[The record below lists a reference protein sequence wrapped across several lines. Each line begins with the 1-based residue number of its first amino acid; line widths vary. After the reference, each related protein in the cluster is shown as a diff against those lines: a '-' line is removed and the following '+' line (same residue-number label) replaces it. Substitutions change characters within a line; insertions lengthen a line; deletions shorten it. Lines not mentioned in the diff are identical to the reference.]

1 MHRRLMLSVA
11 MLLVGAGLLA
21 ASAVA
26 GPQVAAAPQGKQT
39 GDARVGGTFK
49 HSLSVDID
57 YVDPSLWYYVPS
69 WTIAYSTCSM
79 LLNYPHAPAPR
90 GSRLVPEVAQG
101 FPTISRNGLIYTF
114 KLKSSYRLS
123 NGQPLRAQNF
133 AWAINRALQKRMA
146 SPAQPF
152 IEDIA
157 GASAVI
163 DGRASRASGVTTPNA
178 TTLRIRMSK
187 RAPDLLSRLAMP
199 FFCGMPANMPVN
211 PDGVSAPVVGSGPYF
226 IKEWTKNRR
235 IVLARN
241 RFYRGPNKGNVNS
254 FVIDIGLPLET
265 IKLNIDRGAT
275 DTGDIPPA
283 SHADLG
289 RRYGVKK
296 ASPGRYFANPAP
308 TILYLAMNH
317 ERRLFGAPSGG
328 RHSTAGNV
336 RLKKAVN
343 FAIDRQ
349 AMLTQ
354 RGAYAGVT
362 NDQYMPPSMR
372 GFRNVA
378 IYPRRPN
385 LSQARALSNGQ
396 QRGGDGTFYCSNRA
410 PAPATC
416 QIVQANLRNIG
427 LNMDIKLFPRATQF
441 ELTGRRGEPFDLTLE
456 GWHMDYFD
464 PYDFIFLVD
473 GTTIRPANNVNFSY
487 FNSAAFNRKISRAK
501 TLVGVPRYR
510 AFSNLDHDL
519 VRNGAPL
526 ATYSS
531 PNDRHYVSSRVGCY
545 HYHPVFTW
553 DYSALCLTR

>member
-1 MHRRLMLSVA
+1 MHRRLTLSVA

-26 GPQVAAAPQGKQT
+26 GPSSSAGPQASDAGK
-39 GDARVGGTFK
+39 ARVGGTLK
-49 HSLSVDID
+49 HSLTVDID
-57 YVDPSLWYYVPS
+57 YVDPALWYYVPS
-69 WTIAYSTCSM
+69 WTIAYSTSAM

-90 GSRLVPEVAQG
+90 GSRLTPEVAQG
-101 FPTISRNGLIYTF
+101 FPRISRNGLVYTF
-114 KLKSSYRLS
+114 KLKSTYRLS
-123 NGQPLRAQNF
+123 NGQRVNAQSFARAL
-133 AWAINRALQKRMA
+133 NRALNRRMS

-152 IEDIA
+152 IEDIVGAQA
-157 GASAVI
+157 GIA
-163 DGRASRASGVTTPNA
+163 GRAQRASGIVARGNTL
-178 TTLRIRMSK
+178 TLRLTK
-187 RAPDLLSRLAMP
+187 RSPDLLARLAMP
-199 FFCGMPANMPVN
+199 FFAAQGTLPIN
-211 PDGVSAPVVGSGPYF
+211 PEGVSAPVQSAGPYY

-235 IVLARN
+235 VILERN
-241 RFYRGPNKGNVNS
+241 RFYRGPVRGNVNRIE
-254 FVIDIGLPLET
+254 IDIGLPLET

-283 SHADLG
+283 AHAELG

-385 LSQARALSNGQ
+385 LSQARRLSQGQ

-427 LNMDIKLFPRATQF
+427 LNMDIRLFPRATQF
-441 ELTGRRGEPFDLTLE
+441 ELAGRKGEPFDMTLE

-487 FNSAAFNRKISRAK
+487 FNSPSFNRKITRAK
-501 TLVGVPRYR
+501 TLVGTARYR
-510 AFSNLDHDL
+510 AFSNLDQDL
-519 VRNGAPL
+519 ARNGAPL

-553 DYSALCLTR
+553 DYGALCLNR